1 MLTRDELL
9 AAFIDAVIA
18 CDPTPRVAAAT
29 ASISTSGKVIGVAI
43 GKAAIAM
50 ARGARVDRGIA
61 VSPVEGDAAGWR
73 VIVSAHP
80 HPDERSVA
88 AAHEV
93 RALVDSATERDVLI
107 ALISGGASALVEEP
121 RIPLEEFV
129 ATMRA
134 LMDAGAPIEE
144 LNTVRQAL
152 SSVKMGKLVERCR
165 APVVTFV
172 ASDVIGDRIHIIGS
186 APTVGP
192 WLDTGGIPN
201 HDPVDFGSIEQLHRE
216 QAITM
221 LDARD
226 VAVPAFLCE
235 PIAPRLV
242 SRPRDHAQLV
252 LSMRAFAEA
261 VQPIVELP
269 ILEEPMH
276 GELEVVAARLVR
288 CAPCIAWG
296 EPTLHVPTNHG
307 QGGRAQQ
314 LALLLAKRLRGTTHI
329 AFVAGTDGVDG
340 PEPDA
345 PAGAFVDGTT
355 WDAIVRVGIDPERAI
370 ERRDA
375 GTALGAVGALVVTG
389 PTGVNHADIAIV
401 G

>member
-1 MLTRDELL
+1 MTRDELL

-61 VSPVEGDAAGWR
+61 VSPVEGDAEGWR

-88 AAHEV
+88 AAREL
-93 RALVDSATERDVLI
+93 RALVDSATERDVVI

-121 RIPLEEFV
+121 QIPLEEFV
-129 ATMRA
+129 ATMRG
-134 LMDAGAPIEE
+134 LMAAGAPIEE

-152 SSVKMGKLVERCR
+152 SSIKMGRLVERCH

-186 APTVGP
+186 APTIGP
-192 WLDTGGIPN
+192 WLDPGGAPN
-201 HDPVDFGSIEQLHRE
+201 HDPVDVGGIEELHRE
-216 QAITM
+216 AAIAM
-221 LDARD
+221 LEARD
-226 VAVPAFLCE
+226 IAVPALA
-235 PIAPRLV
+235 PIASRIV
-242 SRPRDHAQLV
+242 GRPRDYAQLV

-261 VQPIVELP
+261 VQLIIELP
-269 ILEEPMH
+269 ILEEPMQ
-276 GELEVVAARLVR
+276 GELEVVATRLVQ
-288 CAPCIAWG
+288 CGPCITWG
-296 EPTLHVPTNHG
+296 EPTLHVPADHG
-307 QGGRAQQ
+307 RGGRAQQ
-314 LALLLAKRLRGTTHI
+314 LALLLAKQLRGTPHV

-355 WDAIVRVGIDPERAI
+355 WDAIRAAGIDPDHAI
-370 ERRDA
+370 ARRDA

>member
-18 CDPTPRVAAAT
+18 CDPAPRVAAAT
-29 ASISTSGKVIGVAI
+29 TSISTSGKVIGVAI

-61 VSPVEGDAAGWR
+61 VSPVEGDAEGWR

-80 HPDERSVA
+80 HPDERSVRA
-88 AAHEV
+88 AREL
-93 RALVDSATERDVLI
+93 RALVDNATERDVVV

-121 RIPLEEFV
+121 RIPLEEFA

-134 LMDAGAPIEE
+134 LMAAGAPIEE

-152 SSVKMGKLVERCR
+152 SSIKMGRLVERCR

-172 ASDVIGDRIHIIGS
+172 ASDVIGDRIHVIGS
-186 APTVGP
+186 APTIGP
-192 WLDTGGIPN
+192 WLGKTGTPD
-201 HDPVDFGSIEQLHRE
+201 HDPIDFGSIEELHRE
-216 QAITM
+216 AAIAT
-221 LDARD
+221 LEGRGI
-226 VAVPAFLCE
+226 AVPALA
-235 PIAPRLV
+235 PIASRIV
-242 SRPRDHAQLV
+242 SRPRDYAQLV

-261 VQPIVELP
+261 MQPIVELP
-269 ILEEPMH
+269 ILEEPML
-276 GELEVVAARLVR
+276 GELEVVADRLVR

-296 EPTLHVPTNHG
+296 EPTLHVPADHG
-307 QGGRAQQ
+307 RGGRAQQ
-314 LALLLAKRLRGTTHI
+314 LALVLAKQLRGTPRV

-340 PEPDA
+340 PGPDA
-345 PAGAFVDGTT
+345 PAGAFVDGMT
-355 WDAIVRVGIDPERAI
+355 WDAIVRAGIDPEAAI
-370 ERRDA
+370 TRRDA